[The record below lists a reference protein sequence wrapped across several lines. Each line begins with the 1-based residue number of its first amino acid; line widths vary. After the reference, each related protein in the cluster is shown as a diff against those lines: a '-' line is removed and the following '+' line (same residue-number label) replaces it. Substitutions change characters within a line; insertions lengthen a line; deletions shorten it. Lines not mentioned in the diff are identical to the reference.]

1 MCNAI
6 YEIGTGSRIARLRML
21 REVSRLVF
29 NGLKGTYATVPVSIR
44 LRTRQVRNGPITR
57 SVASGFIAALVAA
70 VLCYSFSPQHPV
82 SVGSALARAIAY
94 IVVLFGTVS
103 ITTYLAGK
111 GRTSRNKE
119 IALCIAA
126 TAIWLPPLLMFYVQS
141 SWFVLILFAAFAVD
155 LARLVAFFR
164 SVVREPGPA
173 PAETQLEA
181 HLFSLLSQTFPY
193 SISMLG
199 VFMLQGAIFAA
210 LGTHVVLAAIFY
222 LAGTSAIA
230 VRSFQM
236 FRDLSDASPYDAR
249 PGNPIRHTWI
259 ALVSAILL
267 MVFAWLPYI
276 AVSGRGN
283 RAGTLP
289 GTGGTYLEGPGSGS
303 GIGNRRHRAQRK
315 SSVSDWLQS
324 LLRPEVSSSHGDS
337 FEVAKQLLE
346 SSLPKS
352 REEGANRRNRSNDAN
367 IRITEPIVGPIFPAV
382 ELYPD
387 EHRLTKL
394 VAPPAELRSG
404 RGTGNSEPFS
414 IPFDGVYWFWRGPSD
429 QPPKN
434 SVRLHGN
441 PSAHFFRS
449 TDGDLMSMEARQN
462 LGFAVDPRRYSA
474 IEVEIQ
480 NADPFPGSVSL
491 ALKIRNTAA
500 NNKPCQNLGLEKVPS
515 AASATNGANQQML
528 RFHIPSRLA
537 MGSFDELTVS
547 YFLRGDRGNRSARIA
562 IERFRFVPRG

>member
-1 MCNAI
+1 
-6 YEIGTGSRIARLRML
+6 
-21 REVSRLVF
+21 
-29 NGLKGTYATVPVSIR
+29 
-44 LRTRQVRNGPITR
+44 VRNGPIAR
-57 SVASGFIAALVAA
+57 SVASGFIAALVAT
-70 VLCYSFSPQHPV
+70 VLCSSFSPQHPV
-82 SVGSALARAIAY
+82 SPGSALARAIAY
-94 IVVLFGTVS
+94 IAVLFGTVA
-103 ITTYLAGK
+103 ITTYLTGK
-111 GRTSRNKE
+111 GGTSRHKE
-119 IALCIAA
+119 IAHRTAA
-126 TAIWLPPLLMFYVQS
+126 TVIWLPPLLMFYVQS

-164 SVVREPGPA
+164 NVVREPGPA

-193 SISMLG
+193 GISMLG

-230 VRSFQM
+230 YRSFQM
-236 FRDLSDASPYDAR
+236 FRDLHESSL
-249 PGNPIRHTWI
+249 GNPIRHTWI

-276 AVSGRGN
+276 AVSGLSK
-283 RAGTLP
+283 RAGALP

-324 LLRPEVSSSHGDS
+324 LLRPEVSSSRGDS

-352 REEGANRRNRSNDAN
+352 PEEGANRRNRGNDTN
-367 IRITEPIVGPIFPAV
+367 IRITEPIVGPIFPGV
-382 ELYPD
+382 ELYPA

-394 VAPPAELRSG
+394 VAPPAELTSG
-404 RGTGNSEPFS
+404 RSTGNSDPFS

-434 SVRLHGN
+434 SVRLHGS
-441 PSAHFFRS
+441 PAAHFFRS

-500 NNKPCQNLGLEKVPS
+500 NGKPSQNLGLEKIPA
-515 AASATNGANQQML
+515 AASATDGASHQML